1 MSIIK
6 SISEIK
12 NIISGEDSFLRG
24 GMFLEKLYM
33 KNRVLLFSVLIL
45 GSLSFFVYIGINY
58 YNSFALEKAN
68 KAYNKLM
75 KNSKDSSAI
84 KELESNK
91 NLYETYQFMKALE
104 SKNFDKLNLN
114 SVVLSDILKFQ
125 SVISSKNPDKILEYA
140 NSTSVLRDYALLQAS
155 MLYIDNKKY
164 ASARRT
170 LKKITNDSRIKK
182 NAESLEHFLITK
194 VK

>member
-104 SKNFDKLNLN
+104 SKKFDKLNLN